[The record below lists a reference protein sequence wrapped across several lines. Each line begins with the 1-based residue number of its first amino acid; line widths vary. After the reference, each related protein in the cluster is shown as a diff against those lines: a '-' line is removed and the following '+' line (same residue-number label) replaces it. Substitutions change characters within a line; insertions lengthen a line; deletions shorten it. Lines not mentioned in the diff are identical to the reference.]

1 MRGKQYGVSIV
12 LAALLTAGGPAAWSQ
27 QRRLGRT
34 QPPMVTEDS
43 VPSPDRSLSRKMLKA
58 SYEQLQKDVQRLS
71 DLAAE
76 LKDQVTHTDDE
87 DILSLSGVKKAEEIE
102 KLAKKIQSRMKN
114 L

>member
-1 MRGKQYGVSIV
+1 MRGKQCGGVSIL
-12 LAALLTAGGPAAWSQ
+12 LAMVLTAGPAVWSQ
-27 QRRLGRT
+27 QRRAGRP
-34 QPPMVTEDS
+34 QPPAVTDDS
-43 VPSPDRSLSRKMLKA
+43 IPAPNRSMSRKMLKA

-76 LKDQVTHTDDE
+76 LKDQVTNTDDE

>member
-1 MRGKQYGVSIV
+1 MRSNRCWASILFV
-12 LAALLTAGGPAAWSQ
+12 ILLAAAPAAHSQ
-27 QRRLGRT
+27 HRRLGRT
-34 QPPMVTEDS
+34 QPPMMTEDAGPA
-43 VPSPDRSLSRKMLKA
+43 PSRSLSRKMLKA

-76 LKDQVTHTDDE
+76 LREQVTNTDDE